1 MAEAVAYLNNRRA
14 SVAWDGGKLTT
25 GRHREPLEFDGEGP
39 LLVWDMRGILK
50 NRPAP
55 GSLPLNPKRE
65 TLVDSGMAWGEDV
78 IDAIMADRG
87 SVIVPLRSLRGWG
100 ELDEALSYAELELVS
115 LDWAGGLVEAHSD
128 FRGDIIDILRQL
140 LRRNIPRVMFNSLD
154 GSFPFI
160 PAGLAGS
167 VRLDVAM
174 LTDGHPPNWAD
185 EVFRFG

>member
-1 MAEAVAYLNNRRA
+1 M
-14 SVAWDGGKLTT
+14 
-25 GRHREPLEFDGEGP
+25 
-39 LLVWDMRGILK
+39 
-50 NRPAP
+50 
-55 GSLPLNPKRE
+55 LPLNPKRE

-115 LDWAGGLVEAHSD
+115 LDWAGGPVVAHSD

>member
-14 SVAWDGGKLTT
+14 SIAWDGGKLAT
-25 GRHREPLEFDGEGP
+25 GRHRGPLEFDDEGP
-39 LLVWDMRGILK
+39 LLVWDLRGILK

-55 GSLPLNPKRE
+55 GPLPLNPKRE

-87 SVIVPLRSLRGWG
+87 SVIVPLRSLRGWR
-100 ELDEALSYAELELVS
+100 EMDEALVYAELELVS
-115 LDWAGGLVEAHSD
+115 FDWACEPVAAHGD
-128 FRGDIIDILRQL
+128 FQGDIIELLRQL
-140 LRRNIPRVMFNSLD
+140 LRRNIPRVMVNSLD

-167 VRLDVAM
+167 VRLDVTM
-174 LTDGHPPNWAD
+174 LTDGHPPNWAS
-185 EVFRFG
+185 EVFRLG

>member
-1 MAEAVAYLNNRRA
+1 MAEAVAYLNNRRV
-14 SVAWDGGKLTT
+14 SVAWNGKRLVT
-25 GRHREPLEFDGEGP
+25 GRADEPLEFDGEGS
-39 LLVWDMRGILK
+39 LLVWDLRGILK

-65 TLVDSGMAWGEDV
+65 TLVDSGMVWGEDV

-87 SVIVPLRSLRGWG
+87 TVIVPLRSLRGWG
-100 ELDEALSYAELELVS
+100 ELDEALAYAELELVS
-115 LDWAGGLVEAHSD
+115 LDWAEEPVAAHAD
-128 FRGDIIDILRQL
+128 FQGDIVELLSQL
-140 LRRNIPRVMFNSLD
+140 LRRNVPRVMVNSLD

-174 LTDGHPPNWAD
+174 LTDGHPPNWAG
-185 EVFRFG
+185 EVFRLG

>member
-1 MAEAVAYLNNRRA
+1 M
-14 SVAWDGGKLTT
+14 
-25 GRHREPLEFDGEGP
+25 
-39 LLVWDMRGILK
+39 
-50 NRPAP
+50 
-55 GSLPLNPKRE
+55 
-65 TLVDSGMAWGEDV
+65 SGMIQVSELHKSFAEHQVLKGVNLTLESGKITTIIGGSGSGKTV
-78 IDAIMADRG
+78 LLKHLNALLLPDRG

-115 LDWAGGLVEAHSD
+115 LDWAGESVEAHSD

-140 LRRNIPRVMFNSLD
+140 LLRNIPRVMVNSLD

-167 VRLDVAM
+167 VQLDVAL
-174 LTDGHPPNWAD
+174 LTDGHPPNWAS

>member
-1 MAEAVAYLNNRRA
+1 M
-14 SVAWDGGKLTT
+14 
-25 GRHREPLEFDGEGP
+25 
-39 LLVWDMRGILK
+39 
-50 NRPAP
+50 
-55 GSLPLNPKRE
+55 PLNPKRE

-100 ELDEALSYAELELVS
+100 ELDEALSYAELEMVS
-115 LDWAGGLVEAHSD
+115 LDWAEEPVAAHAD
-128 FRGDIIDILRQL
+128 FRGDIVELLRQIV
-140 LRRNIPRVMFNSLD
+140 RRKVPRVMVNSLD

-174 LTDGHPPNWAD
+174 LADGHPPNWAG
-185 EVFRFG
+185 EVFRLG

>member
-1 MAEAVAYLNNRRA
+1 MAEAVAYLNNRRV
-14 SVAWDGGKLTT
+14 SVAWNGERLVT
-25 GRHREPLEFDGEGP
+25 GRADGPLEFDGEGS
-39 LLVWDMRGILK
+39 LLVWDLRGILK

-55 GSLPLNPKRE
+55 GPLPLNPKRE

-87 SVIVPLRSLRGWG
+87 TVIVPLRSLRGWG
-100 ELDEALSYAELELVS
+100 ELDEALVYAELELVS
-115 LDWAGGLVEAHSD
+115 LDWAGEPVAAHAD
-128 FRGDIIDILRQL
+128 FQGDIIELLRQL
-140 LRRNIPRVMFNSLD
+140 LRRNIPRVMVNSLD

-160 PAGLAGS
+160 PAGIAGS

-174 LTDGHPPNWAD
+174 LTDGHPPNWAG

>member
-14 SVAWDGGKLTT
+14 SVTWDGRKLTT
-25 GRHREPLEFDGEGP
+25 GRHRGPLEFDGEGP
-39 LLVWDMRGILK
+39 LLVWDLRGILK
-50 NRPAP
+50 NRPSP
-55 GSLPLNPKRE
+55 GLLPLNPKRE

-87 SVIVPLRSLRGWG
+87 SVIVPLRSLRGGG

-115 LDWAGGLVEAHSD
+115 IDWAGRSIEAHSD
-128 FRGDIIDILRQL
+128 FRGHIIDILRRL

-174 LTDGHPPNWAD
+174 LTDGHPPSWAN